1 MAKKYADIPG
11 TATHQRG
18 ATLKIRLVI
27 ASVLLTFVTAGAGA
41 QDVRDVLEA
50 VAEHIGAD
58 DLRTL
63 EFSATSGWFGAPGG
77 SHSPFDDWPRTEVT
91 YYQRQIDFEAGYMR
105 EILTREQGDYPRVG
119 SSRGLPAG
127 GTHTLDVAVNGD
139 IAWTLEGGGA
149 GPLDREGYMDGV
161 SIAEMRQLEILLTP
175 HGFVKAALAP
185 GANPTM
191 IKSFPRG
198 QAMTYVEIM
207 ALGKYRL
214 TADIND
220 QNEIIHIQTRMA
232 NPMFGDMLYE
242 YRYGNYEQFGSVKY
256 PTYVHHHQGDE
267 LLNRGHNVLDVA
279 VSSARANGRIDVLTP
294 PASAKVP
301 PIDVATIESEEIA
314 DGVWYIGG
322 IRHGSVAVEFE
333 DFVAVIEAPLNEK
346 RAIAVIEE
354 VYRLAPGKPIGYLVN
369 THHHFDH
376 AGGVRTF
383 AAEGATLVTH
393 QDNYEYF
400 RDMVLSSAPRTLEPD
415 RYSVFYPD
423 RLRNAIIERVN
434 QKFVISDGTRT
445 LDVYSVLPFPH
456 VTAMVIAYLPE
467 QGIVV
472 NADMYRPPDRG
483 SAMPQAN
490 SSNRALLQTI
500 EDNELD
506 VDRHVGLHGG
516 IGSHADFVRI
526 F

>member
-1 MAKKYADIPG
+1 MRI
-11 TATHQRG
+11 TLTLAT
-18 ATLKIRLVI
+18 
-27 ASVLLTFVTAGAGA
+27 VLLTFVMAGVRA

-50 VAEHIGAD
+50 VAENIGAD
-58 DLRTL
+58 DLQTL

-91 YYQRQIDFEAGYMR
+91 YYERQIDFESGFMR

-127 GTHTLDVAVNGD
+127 GTHTLDVALNGD
-139 IAWTLEGGGA
+139 VAWTIEGGGA

-161 SIAEMRQLEILLTP
+161 SIADMRKLEILLTP

-198 QAMTYVEIM
+198 QVMTYVEFT
-207 ALGKYRL
+207 ALGKYQI
-214 TADIND
+214 TADINA
-220 QNEIIHIQTRMA
+220 QNEIIHTQTRMA

-242 YRYGNYEQFGSVKY
+242 YRYGDYEQFGSVKY

-267 LLNRGHNVLDVA
+267 LVNRGHNVLDVA
-279 VSSARANGRIDVLTP
+279 VSAARANGPIEVLSP
-294 PASAKVP
+294 PASAMEP
-301 PIDVATIESEEIA
+301 PIDVATIESQEIA
-314 DGVWYIGG
+314 DGIWYVGG
-322 IRHGSVAVEFE
+322 IRHASVAVEFD

-354 VYRLAPGKPIGYLVN
+354 VYRLAPGKPIEYLVN

-393 QDNYEYF
+393 RDNYEYF
-400 RDMVLSSAPRTLEPD
+400 RDMVLSTAPRILEPD
-415 RYSVFYPD
+415 RFSVFYPD
-423 RLRNAIIERVN
+423 RLRDAIIERVN
-434 QKFVISDGTRT
+434 QKFVIGDGDRS
-445 LDVYSVLPFPH
+445 LEVYSVLPFPH

-467 QGIVV
+467 ERIVV

-483 SAMPQAN
+483 ADLPPAN
-490 SSNRALLQTI
+490 SSMQALMQTI
-500 EDNELD
+500 EDNQLD
-506 VDRHVGLHGG
+506 VDQHVFLHGG
-516 IGSHADFVRI
+516 IGPHSDLVRI
-526 F
+526 LSAE

>member
-1 MAKKYADIPG
+1 MNIRPAIV
-11 TATHQRG
+11 G
-18 ATLKIRLVI
+18 A
-27 ASVLLTFVTAGAGA
+27 LLTFFATGTNA

-50 VAEHIGAD
+50 VAENIGAD

-63 EFSATSGWFGAPGG
+63 EISATSGWFGAPGG
-77 SHSPFDDWPRTEVT
+77 SHSPFDDWPRTDVL
-91 YYQRQIDFEAGYMR
+91 YYERQIDFEAGYLR
-105 EILTREQGDYPRVG
+105 EILTRAQGKYPRVG

-127 GTHTLDVAVNGD
+127 GIHTLDVALNGD
-139 IAWTLEGGGA
+139 VAWTIEGGGA
-149 GPLDREGYMDGV
+149 GPLDREGYMDGI
-161 SIAEMRQLEILLTP
+161 SIPELRKLEILLTP
-175 HGFVKAALAP
+175 HGFVKAALEP

-198 QAMTYVEIM
+198 VSMAYVEFM

-220 QNEIIHIQTRMA
+220 QNEIIHIQTRVA

-267 LLNRGHNVLDVA
+267 LVNRGHNVLDVA
-279 VSSARANGRIDVLTP
+279 VSAARANDPIELLTP
-294 PASAKVP
+294 PDGADEL
-301 PIDVATIESEEIA
+301 PIDLATIETQEIA

-322 IRHGSVAVEFE
+322 IRHASVAVEFE

-354 VYRLAPGKPIGYLVN
+354 VYRLAPGKPIEYLVN

-383 AAEGATLVTH
+383 AAEGSTLVTH
-393 QDNYEYF
+393 GDNYEYF
-400 RDMVLSSAPRTLEPD
+400 RDMVLSTAPRILEPD

-434 QKFVISDGTRT
+434 QKFVISDGTRS
-445 LDVYSVLPFPH
+445 LDVYSVLPFP
-456 VTAMVIAYLPE
+456 
-467 QGIVV
+467 
-472 NADMYRPPDRG
+472 
-483 SAMPQAN
+483 
-490 SSNRALLQTI
+490 
-500 EDNELD
+500 
-506 VDRHVGLHGG
+506 
-516 IGSHADFVRI
+516 
-526 F
+526 

>member
-1 MAKKYADIPG
+1 MM
-11 TATHQRG
+11 
-18 ATLKIRLVI
+18 IRLAV
-27 ASVLLTFVTAGAGA
+27 ASTLLTFMAAGAGA

-50 VAEHIGAD
+50 VAENIGAD

-91 YYQRQIDFEAGYMR
+91 YYERQIDFEAGYMR

-127 GTHTLDVAVNGD
+127 GTHTLDVALNGD
-139 IAWTLEGGGA
+139 VAWMIEGGGA
-149 GPLDREGYMDGV
+149 GPLDREGYMDGI
-161 SIAEMRQLEILLTP
+161 SIPELRKLEILLTP
-175 HGFVKAALAP
+175 HGFIKAALEP

-198 QAMTYVEIM
+198 VSMTYVEFM

-220 QNEIIHIQTRMA
+220 QNEIIHIQTRVA

-267 LLNRGHNVLDVA
+267 LVNRGHNVLDVA
-279 VSSARANGRIDVLTP
+279 VSAARANGPIELLTP
-294 PASAKVP
+294 PDGADEL
-301 PIDVATIESEEIA
+301 PIDLATIETQEIA

-322 IRHGSVAVEFE
+322 IRHASVVVEFE
-333 DFVAVIEAPLNEK
+333 DFMAVIEAPLNEK

-354 VYRLAPGKPIGYLVN
+354 VYRLAPGKPIEYLVN

-393 QDNYEYF
+393 RDNYEYF
-400 RDMVLSSAPRTLEPD
+400 RDMVLSTAPRILEPD

-434 QKFVISDGTRT
+434 RKFVISDGARS

-467 QGIVV
+467 EGIVV

-483 SAMPQAN
+483 ADPPAAN
-490 SSNRALLQTI
+490 SSMRALMQTI
-500 EDNELD
+500 EDNELE
-506 VDRHVGLHGG
+506 VDQHVFLHGG
-516 IGSHADFVRI
+516 IGPHSDFVSI
-526 F
+526 LGAD

>member
-1 MAKKYADIPG
+1 M
-11 TATHQRG
+11 RS
-18 ATLKIRLVI
+18 RLTF
-27 ASVLLTFVTAGAGA
+27 ASTLLTFLAAGAGA

-50 VAEHIGAD
+50 VAENIGAD
-58 DLRTL
+58 NLRTL

-91 YYQRQIDFEAGYMR
+91 YYERQIDFEAGFLR

-119 SSRGLPAG
+119 SSRGLPTG
-127 GTHTLDVAVNGD
+127 GRHTLDVALNGD
-139 IAWTLEGGGA
+139 VAWTIEGGGA

-161 SIAEMRQLEILLTP
+161 SIADMRKLEILLTP

-185 GANPTM
+185 GANPKM
-191 IKSFPRG
+191 IESFPRG
-198 QAMTYVEIM
+198 VPMTYVEIM

-220 QNEIIHIQTRMA
+220 QNEIIHIQTRVA

-267 LLNRGHNVLDVA
+267 LVNRGHNVLDVA
-279 VSSARANGRIDVLTP
+279 VSAARANGPIEVLEP
-294 PASAKVP
+294 PAWAKEP
-301 PIDVATIESEEIA
+301 PIDVATVESQEIA

-322 IRHGSVAVEFE
+322 IRHASVAVEF
-333 DFVAVIEAPLNEK
+333 DNFVAVIEAPLNEK

-354 VYRLAPGKPIGYLVN
+354 VYRLAPGKPIEYLVN

-383 AAEGATLVTH
+383 AAEGSTLVTH
-393 QDNYEYF
+393 RDNYEYF
-400 RDMVLSSAPRTLEPD
+400 RDMVLSTAPRILEPD

-423 RLRNAIIERVN
+423 RLRDAIIERVN
-434 QKFVISDGTRT
+434 RKFVISDGTRS

-456 VTAMVIAYLPE
+456 ATAMVIAYLPE
-467 QGIVV
+467 EGIVV

-483 SAMPQAN
+483 SELPEAN
-490 SSNRALLQTI
+490 SSMRALMQTI
-500 EDNELD
+500 EDNELG
-506 VDRHVGLHGG
+506 VSRHVFLHGG
-516 IGSHADFVRI
+516 IGPHSDLVSILNAD
-526 F
+526 